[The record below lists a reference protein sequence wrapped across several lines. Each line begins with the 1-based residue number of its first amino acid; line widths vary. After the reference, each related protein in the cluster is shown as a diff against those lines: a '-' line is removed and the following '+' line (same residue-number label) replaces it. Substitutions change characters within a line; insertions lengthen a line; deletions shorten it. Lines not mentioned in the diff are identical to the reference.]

1 MRLNP
6 MKGLRTSIASLN
18 HTAQQLTQRTAQLH
32 PRLSTVMAVVG
43 TLYFWGAIGAVGYL
57 SYRTSTDAIEAL
69 ADRVLEQVSDRVVEH
84 LARYTETPR
93 IVTQINENEM
103 KERKLDSNNLL
114 SWSEHLIQQ
123 GKLFSSLSYI
133 YFGAKDG
140 KYIEIQRFGQDRL
153 KYGDGQP
160 PPPLKVS
167 VYPLSGQG
175 DRGQLD
181 EQRIYDPRLRP
192 WYQAAQREKKPT
204 WTSVY
209 AFTDSFTEEKS
220 ALGMSFVRPVYDEK
234 GELQGVLGADYA
246 LVQTQEF
253 LQNLRLLKSG
263 KVFILEGNGKL
274 VATSAQAQ
282 PFHANLDRMSGEDYP
297 DPIIKMTSQYL
308 RNQLQ
313 GSYNLTEPKRLT
325 FQWQNRPQ
333 QVRMVPFSDGMGL
346 NWMVVVVIPES
357 DFMGEIESNR
367 RNILVICGVA
377 MLVTILSSSLMSRW
391 LMRSI
396 SALIQ
401 SSQKIGSGNLTDPV
415 LMLNRSSWEVMTL
428 SRSLEEMRSDLKSA
442 RDRLQNYT
450 TDLEQ
455 EVQHRTADLTE
466 RNLELAKTL
475 QDFQTSQDHL
485 IRSEKLASLGK
496 LVASIAHEM
505 NTPLGVI
512 RSSTHNISTFLRD
525 DLEQFVRVL
534 QTFDSDY
541 YPQLLSFLDRML
553 HPDDSV
559 VPMTSAQR
567 RQARQTVSQFLS
579 DSQVSQPDQMAS
591 MLVDLGIGGP
601 GYDWERLRT
610 ALNYEDC
617 DRDGVVSALYHVSTS
632 QQSLQAI
639 EAATDA
645 AESVIQALRL
655 YEAQETQGE
664 FMAVNL
670 VESLDLTLKLYEN
683 LLRRGITVD
692 RRYGEVPLVWG
703 SPQELHQVWTNLIH
717 NALQSMNCQG
727 SLQIDLSLQGSEV
740 VVAISNDGPPIA
752 PDVLPHLFEPF
763 FTTRPPGE
771 GKGMG
776 LTIVQ
781 RIVEKHY
788 GQVVLTEADFPF
800 TTRFVVTLPT
810 DFRDR
815 GVVL

>member
-6 MKGLRTSIASLN
+6 MKGMRTGIASLN
-18 HTAQQLTQRTAQLH
+18 HTAQQWVQRTAQLH

-84 LARYTETPR
+84 LARYTETPKT
-93 IVTQINENEM
+93 VTQINEHEI

-123 GKLFSSLSYI
+123 GKLFNSLSYI

-167 VYPLSGQG
+167 VYPLSEEG
-175 DRGQLD
+175 DRGQLN
-181 EQRIYDPRLRP
+181 ERRTYDPRLRP
-192 WYQAAQREKKPT
+192 WYQTAQREKKPT

-209 AFTDSFTEEKS
+209 AFTDSFTEKTS
-220 ALGMSFVRPVYDEK
+220 ALGMSFVRPVYDKK
-234 GELQGVLGADYA
+234 GKLEGVLGADYA

-253 LQNLRLLKSG
+253 LQNLHLLKSG
-263 KVFILEGNGKL
+263 KVFILERNGNL
-274 VATSAQAQ
+274 IATSTEAQ
-282 PFHANLDRMSGEDYP
+282 PFQPNLDRISGEDYP
-297 DPIIKMTSQYL
+297 EPIIKTTAQYL
-308 RNQLQ
+308 RNHLQ
-313 GSYNLTEPKRLT
+313 GQYNLTEPKRLT
-325 FQWQNRPQ
+325 FQWQNRSQ
-333 QVRMVPFSDGMGL
+333 QVRVVPFSDGMGL
-346 NWMVVVVIPES
+346 NWLVVVVIPES

-367 RNILVICGVA
+367 RNILIICGIA
-377 MLVTILSSSLMSRW
+377 MIITILSSILTSHW

-396 SALIQ
+396 SALIK

-415 LMLNRSSWEVMTL
+415 PMLKRSSWEVMTL
-428 SRSLEEMRSDLKSA
+428 SRSLEEMRYDLKNA

-525 DLEQFVRVL
+525 DLEQFVRIL
-534 QTFDSDY
+534 QTFDPEY
-541 YPQLLSFLDRML
+541 YPQLLGFLNKML
-553 HPDDSV
+553 HPDNSV
-559 VPMTSAQR
+559 PPMTSAER

-579 DSQVSQPDQMAS
+579 DHNVSQPDQMAS

-655 YEAQETQGE
+655 YESQETQGE
-664 FMAVNL
+664 FIAVNL
-670 VESLDLTLKLYEN
+670 VESLELTLKLYEN
-683 LLRRGITVD
+683 LLRRGVTVD
-692 RRYGEVPLVWG
+692 RRYGEIPSVWG
-703 SPQELHQVWTNLIH
+703 SPQELNQVWSNLIH

-727 SLQIDLSLQGSEV
+727 SLQIDLSLQGAEV

-752 PDVLPHLFEPF
+752 PDVIPHLFEPF

-788 GQVVLTEADFPF
+788 GQVVLTEADLPF
-800 TTRFVVTLPT
+800 TTRFVVTVPT

>member
-6 MKGLRTSIASLN
+6 MKGMKTSIAALN
-18 HTAQQLTQRTAQLH
+18 HTAQPLAQRTAQHH

-43 TLYFWGAIGAVGYL
+43 TLYFLGAIGAVGYL

-93 IVTQINENEM
+93 VVTQINQNDLQEG
-103 KERKLDSNNLL
+103 KLSSNNLL
-114 SWSEHLIQQ
+114 TWSEHLVQQ
-123 GKLFSSLSYI
+123 GKLFTSLSYI

-140 KYIEIQRFGQDRL
+140 QYIEIQRFGQDRL

-160 PPPLKVS
+160 PQPLKVS
-167 VYPLSGQG
+167 VYPLSING
-175 DRGQLD
+175 DRGQIN
-181 EQRIYDPRLRP
+181 ERRPYDPRLRP
-192 WYQAAQREKKPT
+192 WYQMAQREKKPT

-209 AFTDSFTEEKS
+209 AFTDSSTEEKS
-220 ALGMSFVRPVYDEK
+220 ALGISFVRPIYGTNGQLE
-234 GELQGVLGADYA
+234 GVLGADYA

-263 KVFILEGNGKL
+263 EVFILEENGNL
-274 VATSAQAQ
+274 IAASAQAQ
-282 PFHANLDRMSGEDYP
+282 PFHPNLDRMSGEDYP
-297 DPIIKMTSQYL
+297 DPIIKTTAQYL
-308 RNQLQ
+308 RNQLNGQ
-313 GSYNLTEPKRLT
+313 YKLTAPKRLT

-333 QVRMVPFSDGMGL
+333 QVRVVPFSDGMGL
-346 NWMVVVVIPES
+346 NWLVVVVIPES
-357 DFMGEIESNR
+357 DFMGEIQSNR
-367 RNILVICGVA
+367 RNILIICIIA
-377 MLVTILSSSLMSRW
+377 MAITILSSILMSHW
-391 LMRSI
+391 IMRSI
-396 SALIQ
+396 SALIK
-401 SSQKIGSGNLTDPV
+401 SSQNIGSGNLTDPV
-415 LMLNRSSWEVMTL
+415 PMLKRSSWEVMTL
-428 SRSLEEMRSDLKSA
+428 SRSLEEMRYDLKNA

-525 DLEQFVRVL
+525 DLEQFVRIL
-534 QTFDSDY
+534 QTFDPEY
-541 YPQLLSFLDRML
+541 YPQLLGFLNKML
-553 HPDDSV
+553 HPDSSV
-559 VPMTSAQR
+559 PPMTSAER

-579 DSQVSQPDQMAS
+579 DHHVSQPDQMAS

-610 ALNYEDC
+610 ALNYKDC

-639 EAATDA
+639 ESATDA

-664 FMAVNL
+664 FMAVDL

-683 LLRRGITVD
+683 LLRRGVTID
-692 RRYGEVPLVWG
+692 RRYGAVPSVWG

-727 SLQIDLSLQGSEV
+727 CLQIDLSLQGSEV

-788 GQVVLTEADFPF
+788 GHVVLTEADFPF
-800 TTRFVVTLPT
+800 TTRFVVTVPT

>member
-1 MRLNP
+1 MGLNP

-43 TLYFWGAIGAVGYL
+43 TLYFLGAIGAVGYL
-57 SYRTSTDAIEAL
+57 SYRTSTEAIESL

-84 LARYTETPR
+84 LARYTETPKT
-93 IVTQINENEM
+93 VTQINEHEI

-114 SWSEHLIQQ
+114 SWSNHLVQQ
-123 GKLFSSLSYI
+123 GQLFNSLSYI
-133 YFGAKDG
+133 YFGTKDG

-167 VYPLSGQG
+167 VYPLTGQG
-175 DRGQLD
+175 DRGPVN
-181 EQRIYDPRLRP
+181 ERRPYDPRQRP
-192 WYQAAQREKKPT
+192 WYQTAEREKKPT

-234 GELQGVLGADYA
+234 GVLEGVLGADYA

-253 LQNLRLLKSG
+253 LQNLHLLKSG
-263 KVFILEGNGKL
+263 KVFVLEGNGNL
-274 VATSAQAQ
+274 VATSGMEQ
-282 PFHANLDRMSGEDYP
+282 PFHPNLDRMSGEDYP
-297 DPIIKMTSQYL
+297 DPIVKMISQYL
-308 RNQLQ
+308 RNQLK
-313 GSYNLTEPKRLT
+313 GSYKLTEPKRLT

-333 QVRMVPFSDGMGL
+333 QVRVVPFSDGMGL
-346 NWMVVVVIPES
+346 NWVVVVVIPES

-367 RNILVICGVA
+367 RNILIICVIA
-377 MLVTILSSSLMSRW
+377 MVITILSSILMSRW

-396 SALIQ
+396 SALIK

-415 LMLNRSSWEVMTL
+415 PMLKRSSWEVMTL
-428 SRSLEEMRSDLKSA
+428 SRSLEEMRYDLKNA

-512 RSSTHNISTFLRD
+512 RSSTHNISRFLRD
-525 DLEQFVRVL
+525 DLEQFVRIL
-534 QTFDSDY
+534 QTFDPEY
-541 YPQLLSFLDRML
+541 YPQLLSFLNKML
-553 HPDDSV
+553 HPDGTV
-559 VPMTSAQR
+559 VPMSSAQR
-567 RQARQTVSQFLS
+567 RQARHRI
-579 DSQVSQPDQMAS
+579 SQVLCDHHVAEPEQMAS

-601 GYDWERLRT
+601 GYDWDRLKM

-664 FMAVNL
+664 FIAVNL
-670 VESLDLTLKLYEN
+670 VESLELTLKLYEN
-683 LLRRGITVD
+683 LLRRGVTVD
-692 RRYGEVPLVWG
+692 RRYAEVPSVWG
-703 SPQELHQVWTNLIH
+703 SPQELNQVWSNLIH

-727 SLQIDLSLQGSEV
+727 SLQIDLSLQGTEV
-740 VVAISNDGPPIA
+740 VVAIANDGPPIA
-752 PDVLPHLFEPF
+752 PDILPHLFEAF

-788 GQVVLTEADFPF
+788 GHIALTEADFPF
-800 TTRFVVTLPT
+800 TTRFVVTVPT